1 MLVFGIL
8 CSLLKSA
15 VEMVVE
21 KERKEEWPRYQRKV
35 AKLEK
40 GNEKKEEVRIK
51 MTINKKI
58 YIVLK
63 VR

>member
-1 MLVFGIL
+1 M
-8 CSLLKSA
+8 LKSA

-40 GNEKKEEVRIK
+40 GNEKKEVRIK
-51 MTINKKI
+51 MTINNI
-58 YIVLK
+58 YIYIYCFESSIEANY
-63 VR
+63 

>member
-1 MLVFGIL
+1 
-8 CSLLKSA
+8 
-15 VEMVVE
+15 MVAE

-51 MTINKKI
+51 MTINKI
-58 YIVLK
+58 YIYIYILF
-63 VR
+63 